1 MIAQQQEPPPN
12 TRAFLECDTNAD
24 TCCLG
29 KNFIISQYS
38 TRTADVYAYD
48 KSYKPIENVPIVT
61 GVTAYDDK
69 RTGETYIL
77 VFHESLYY
85 GSKLDHSLINPNQL
99 RHYGI
104 EFNDNPYDREKGLNI
119 NVNDEVIIA
128 MQAYGTKVRCETRVP
143 TEQELLNCEHVVM
156 TSPTAWEPD
165 QVIMQ
170 ETNVYD
176 QYAPQYVF
184 DEVNQRY
191 SYNDLNMDESFL
203 HEIDP
208 CLTSLRERTISKI
221 TVSHLSTN
229 ENTDDVPSRRTFVSK
244 ERHANITAETLSE
257 NFGIGPERAKA
268 TLRATTQRGTKSA
281 ILPIARRYRA
291 DRMFDVPRLR
301 SKFATD
307 TIWADTKSLRLN
319 VASQIYTHKCGLNAA
334 YHMPRANGEN
344 VGNSLNDFIHEF
356 GAPEHLTFD
365 GAAVQ
370 VGSKTKFVDTLRRN
384 HIRHHTSAPRRPNEN
399 PAEGS
404 IRELKK
410 KWYRIQAK
418 RNVPNRL
425 WDYGITWVCETG
437 NVTSISSR
445 YAKARTPIE
454 IITGETPDITEY
466 LDFTFYDWVTFKNNA
481 GVGHPELGRWLGV
494 SHRVGPLL
502 SYWILPKSG
511 IPISCNTVQ
520 KLTNLE
526 QATAEIKTKMDTFT
540 TNLEGKFNTISADAS
555 RSINDV
561 DPKKLLGL
569 HFEDEDFLKEYHR
582 VINSDDLQ
590 EIDNEVD
597 ESIQGEA
604 TYTGMELGL
613 PRKDDGALEHAIVK
627 RRALDV
633 EGKPIGK
640 PNMNP
645 ILDSRQYEVEFLNG
659 DTEILT
665 ANTIAENLLAQVDE
679 EGHRQMLLDEI
690 IDHCTLKDAIPISE
704 GTFCTSAG
712 TTRKK
717 RTTRGWEICV
727 RWKDGSTDW
736 IALKDLKDSYPIEL
750 AEYATINKIEKEPS
764 FAWWVPH
771 VFKKRHRIIS
781 KLKSKYWQRTHKYGI

>member
-1 MIAQQQEPPPN
+1 
-12 TRAFLECDTNAD
+12 
-24 TCCLG
+24 
-29 KNFIISQYS
+29 
-38 TRTADVYAYD
+38 
-48 KSYKPIENVPIVT
+48 
-61 GVTAYDDK
+61 
-69 RTGETYIL
+69 
-77 VFHESLYY
+77 
-85 GSKLDHSLINPNQL
+85 
-99 RHYGI
+99 
-104 EFNDNPYDREKGLNI
+104 
-119 NVNDEVIIA
+119 
-128 MQAYGTKVRCETRVP
+128 
-143 TEQELLNCEHVVM
+143 
-156 TSPTAWEPD
+156 
-165 QVIMQ
+165 
-170 ETNVYD
+170 
-176 QYAPQYVF
+176 
-184 DEVNQRY
+184 
-191 SYNDLNMDESFL
+191 
-203 HEIDP
+203 
-208 CLTSLRERTISKI
+208 
-221 TVSHLSTN
+221 
-229 ENTDDVPSRRTFVSK
+229 
-244 ERHANITAETLSE
+244 
-257 NFGIGPERAKA
+257 
-268 TLRATTQRGTKSA
+268 
-281 ILPIARRYRA
+281 
-291 DRMFDVPRLR
+291 
-301 SKFATD
+301 
-307 TIWADTKSLRLN
+307 
-319 VASQIYTHKCGLNAA
+319 
-334 YHMPRANGEN
+334 MPRANGEN

-356 GAPEHLTFD
+356 GAPEHLTSD

-410 KWYRIQAK
+410 KWNRIQAK

-425 WDYGITWVCETG
+425 WNYGITWVCETG

-526 QATAEIKTKMDTFT
+526 QATAEIKTKMETFT
-540 TNLEGKFNTISADAS
+540 TNLEGKFNAISADAS

-690 IDHCTLKDAIPISE
+690 IDHRTL
-704 GTFCTSAG
+704 
-712 TTRKK
+712 
-717 RTTRGWEICV
+717 
-727 RWKDGSTDW
+727 
-736 IALKDLKDSYPIEL
+736 
-750 AEYATINKIEKEPS
+750 
-764 FAWWVPH
+764 
-771 VFKKRHRIIS
+771 
-781 KLKSKYWQRTHKYGI
+781 